1 MKVNLRSG
9 LVLLAV
15 AMHLAVPVAAY
26 GKASLAALPG
36 DFCSTLR
43 SSPAAPKGN
52 GFPSSFPLPASGEHH
67 CAHAPC
73 CAGGAVNA
81 AAPPRLPIVFR
92 IALAGVRA
100 PESAPVAAPLA
111 VIMAAQPRGP
121 PHSA

>member
-1 MKVNLRSG
+1 MKLNLRSG

-15 AMHLAVPVAAY
+15 AMHLAVPVMAY
-26 GKASLAALPG
+26 AKASLPALPG
-36 DFCSTLR
+36 DFCSASRNGPTT
-43 SSPAAPKGN
+43 PAGG

-81 AAPPRLPIVFR
+81 AAPPRLPVVFR
-92 IALAGVRA
+92 IAPAGVSA
-100 PESAPVAAPLA
+100 PESMRIAAPLA

-121 PHSA
+121 PHHI